1 MINLTNGAIPVQWE
15 IGQGGNGLRRFVG
28 KCICTGPIGNH
39 RFVVWYMASD
49 DGVNFDCHTGHYT
62 DDIDDAVA
70 VYDSRRVGYN
80 RAQVVIT
87 ATVSE
92 DSEPIVL
99 EEFQR
104 VMRMGK

>member
-49 DGVNFDCHTGHYT
+49 DGVNFDCEVGHYT
-62 DDIDDAVA
+62 DDIDDAEV
-70 VYDSRRVGYN
+70 VYNNRRIASN
-80 RAQVVIT
+80 R
-87 ATVSE
+87 S
-92 DSEPIVL
+92 
-99 EEFQR
+99 
-104 VMRMGK
+104 